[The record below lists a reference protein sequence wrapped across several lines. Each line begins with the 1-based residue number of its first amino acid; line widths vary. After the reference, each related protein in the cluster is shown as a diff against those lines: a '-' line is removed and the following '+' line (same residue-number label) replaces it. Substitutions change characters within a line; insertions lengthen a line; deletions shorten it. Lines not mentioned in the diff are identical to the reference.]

1 VPPPRTAGARHARSQ
16 KLRRVAVNP
25 IQSAKF
31 TVVRSGMFDLKSK
44 DVERNI
50 LPLAVFFICLNS
62 TSDPLDLLAKPAQ

>member
-1 VPPPRTAGARHARSQ
+1 VPPQRTADARHARSQ

-25 IQSAKF
+25 IQVAKF

-50 LPLAVFFICLNS
+50 LPLAVFCICLNS
-62 TSDPLDLLAKPAQ
+62 TFDPLDLLAKPAQ